1 MEGHRPAPRR
11 EPGHVPDVRDASTLR
26 ISDEDRHRVAEV
38 LRQAAGDG
46 RIDLEELDQRL
57 EAAYR
62 AKTYGDLV
70 PITVDLPASASH
82 PTAAPRPVEPATA
95 YTGARHSGSLAVM
108 SETKRTGQWLVED
121 GHTAFALMGS
131 VLLDLRQA
139 QLDGPEITVNAH
151 AVMGEVRL
159 LVDAGTTVVVDGYA
173 VMGEYCEQRPKV
185 PFDPSRGGPV
195 VRVRGFALMGSVHVQ
210 RRGAPGERLRRRL
223 GWSGT

>member
-1 MEGHRPAPRR
+1 M
-11 EPGHVPDVRDASTLR
+11 PDVRDASTLR

-57 EAAYR
+57 EAAYQ

-70 PITVDLPASASH
+70 PITVDLPASTSH
-82 PTAAPRPVEPATA
+82 PTPAPHPVGPATA

-108 SETKRTGQWLVED
+108 SETKRTGRWLLED

-131 VLLDLRQA
+131 VVLDLRQA
-139 QLDGPEITVNAH
+139 QLGSAEVTVNAH

-159 LVDAGTTVVVDGYA
+159 FVDAGTTVVVEGYA
-173 VMGEYCEQRPKV
+173 VMGEYSEQRPKV
-185 PFDPSRGGPV
+185 PFDATRGGPV

-210 RRGAPGERLRRRL
+210 RRGAPGEGLRRRL